1 MPKYLKIALISVG
14 VLAVMIVTAGVVLKL
29 MFPPAKLRALLMP
42 KIEEAVGRKVT
53 VEDFSLKV
61 WTGLGVELKGIEL
74 ANAQGFAE
82 QPQARIASVVL
93 KVNLLGLLRRQLLI
107 SSLVVDRPEILVE
120 KDSKGR
126 FNFEDLV
133 KAAPAE
139 SAAAPAPVAESPVS
153 ISLSSF
159 SIKSGK
165 IEFDDR
171 QAGLKVLASGIEQ
184 RLSFTA
190 DRRMEDIRTRGTIE
204 IGEIAV
210 ATPLMSVS
218 RITLGIRHDV
228 KVDMKAKRVTVNELS
243 AIPQGIAL
251 TMAGKVDS
259 FDTRPVLDLELKTTA
274 IEVNK
279 IFQALPPEIR
289 KQAGGVT
296 ASGLIELGLNLT
308 GQVDPKN
315 PKSLPKVDGRVALK
329 SIGVKYAQLPKS
341 ISDVNGDIRFSE
353 RDLDVKRLAAKLGSA
368 GFELALLVR
377 NFEDPFVKAALKGS
391 FDLGEVKDYVPLE
404 KGTALSGVIRADFK
418 AEGLV
423 RRTESFNMDGKVDL
437 DKLGFATPAL
447 LKPVSNMTGTV
458 TLSKSLINI
467 PDISCAIGK
476 STMSFTGKITNFLSL
491 VPEQPTT
498 PRNGSGQS
506 PGQLAIALPK
516 QGKATFDFALNSPLL
531 DLDEMLPPPPTAAGK
546 SQIQNTKSQ
555 TPPPQMMPLPDL
567 LMDGKVRVAKIVFL
581 KMEFDNL
588 AGNLAMRDRKLT
600 LDGQLGVYSGKVLGS
615 LWSDL
620 NDLNR
625 IEYRIKADAQK
636 LEANDFLSALTPFK
650 NRLYAKLDLTGEFSG
665 LAPDTVLVKETLKG
679 QGRASTGEGRL
690 VNWPLLADILS
701 HTKLGDTKEVS
712 FRSLNMGFRI
722 SDQKVY
728 LDDLK
733 MDSKYGEVAM
743 SGYSTFAG
751 AVDYRVSVK
760 LTKEES
766 EKLKGKGGNVAN
778 LFADPDGRV
787 VLDLLVKGQPP
798 KPAVSWD
805 TQMAEAR
812 LKGKVQQ
819 EIDKAKAE
827 AEAKAKA
834 EADKLKQKADEEA
847 ARLKQEAE
855 EKAKKAAEEAGKKL
869 KNIFKKP

>member
-1 MPKYLKIALISVG
+1 MTKPLKIALIAVA
-14 VLAVMIVTAGVVLKL
+14 VLAALVVGAGVTLKL
-29 MFPPAKLRALLMP
+29 MFPPAKLRALLVP
-42 KIEEAVGRKVT
+42 KIEEAVGRQVT

-74 ANAQGFAE
+74 ANAKGFAE
-82 QPQARIASVVL
+82 QPQAKIASVVL

-107 SSLVVDRPEILVE
+107 SSLVIDRPEILIE
-120 KDSKGR
+120 KDKKGA
-126 FNFEDLV
+126 FNFDDLV
-133 KAAPAE
+133 KAAPE
-139 SAAAPAPVAESPVS
+139 SAAAPPPAAASPVS
-153 ISLSSF
+153 ITLSSF
-159 SIKSGK
+159 SLKSGTLVY
-165 IEFDDR
+165 DDR
-171 QAGLKVLASGIEQ
+171 QAGMKVLAAGIEQ
-184 RLSFTA
+184 RLSFSA
-190 DRRMEDIRTRGTIE
+190 DRKMEDIRTKGTIE

-218 RITLGIRHDV
+218 RIHLGVRHDV
-228 KVDMKAKRVTVNELS
+228 KVDMKAKRVTVSELS
-243 AIPQGIAL
+243 AIPQGITL
-251 TMAGKVDS
+251 TMAGTVDS
-259 FDTRPVLDLELKTTA
+259 FDTKPVLDLELKTTA

-279 IFQALPPEIR
+279 IFQALPPEIK

-296 ASGLIELGLNLT
+296 ATGLIELGLKVT
-308 GQVDPKN
+308 GQVDPKD

-329 SIGVKYAQLPKS
+329 NIGVKYTQLPKS

-368 GFELALLVR
+368 GFEMALLVR
-377 NFEDPFVKAALKGS
+377 NFEDPFVKAKLLGS

-404 KGTALSGVIRADFK
+404 KGTALAGVIRADIK

-423 RRTESFNMDGKVDL
+423 RKTESFNMDGKIEL
-437 DKLGFATPAL
+437 DKLSFATPAL
-447 LKPVSNMTGTV
+447 MKPVTDMKGVV
-458 TLSKSLINI
+458 TLTKDQVNI
-467 PDISCAIGK
+467 PDISCSIGR
-476 STMSFTGKITNFLSL
+476 SSMSFTGKLKNFLSL
-491 VPEQPTT
+491 VPEQPVT
-498 PRNGSGQS
+498 PRRGSGQG
-506 PGQLAIALPK
+506 PGQPALALPK

-531 DLDEMLPPPPTAAGK
+531 DLDEILPPPPKPGAAPAAKGAAA
-546 SQIQNTKSQ
+546 
-555 TPPPQMMPLPDL
+555 PPPQMMPLPDL

-588 AGNLAMRDRKLT
+588 AGNLAMRDRKLSV
-600 LDGQLGVYSGKVLGS
+600 DGQLGVYSGKVLGS
-615 LWSDL
+615 FWADL

-625 IEYRIKADAQK
+625 IQYKINADAQK

-650 NRLYAKLDLTGEFSG
+650 NRLYTKLDLKGEFSG
-665 LAPDTVLVKETLKG
+665 LAPDTVLVKQTLQG
-679 QGRASTGEGRL
+679 QGRAATGEGRL
-690 VNWPLLADILS
+690 VNFPLLADILS
-701 HTKLGDTKEVS
+701 HTRLGDAKELT

-722 SDQKVY
+722 LDQKVY

-733 MDSKYGEVAM
+733 MDSKYGDVSL

-766 EKLKGKGGNVAN
+766 DKLKGKGGNVAN
-778 LFADPDGRV
+778 LFTDQDGRV

-798 KPAVSWD
+798 KPSVSWD
-805 TQMAEAR
+805 TQMAQAR

-819 EIDKAKAE
+819 EVDRAKAE

-834 EADKLKQKADEEA
+834 EADKLKKKADEEA

-855 EKAKKAAEEAGKKL
+855 EKAKKAADDAAKKL
-869 KNIFKKP
+869 KNLFKKP